1 MIDALIIL
9 TKLFIVGFL
18 VNLLWEV
25 NHSVLY
31 TTCYNLTLPKYTRL
45 ITLMSAK
52 DGFWIALFY
61 GITVLIYK
69 NFFILEQTAQ
79 LLLFIATAL
88 LFSFFD
94 EYISL
99 RLKRWEYVPAMP
111 TILGVGLTPLLEI
124 AVTGVITFFLVF
136 VLL

>member
-1 MIDALIIL
+1 MVDALIIL
-9 TKLFIVGFL
+9 TKLFTIGFL
-18 VNLLWEV
+18 VNLVWEV

-31 TTCYNLTLPKYTRL
+31 TTCHKIALPAYTRL
-45 ITLMSAK
+45 ITIMSIK

-61 GITVLIYK
+61 GITVLIHK
-69 NFFILEQTAQ
+69 NFFILERPSQ
-79 LLLFIATAL
+79 LILFIIIAIT
-88 LFSFFD
+88 FSFFD

-99 RLKRWEYVPAMP
+99 KLNRWEYTKVMP
-111 TILGVGLTPLLEI
+111 TIFSVGLTPLLEI